1 MKRKLLFVANTDWF
15 FLSHRLPIAIEAL
28 QSGYDVHVAC
38 GITDKFDEL
47 RRHGLVVHPLSM
59 NRSSASIVNAGIS
72 LLQLWRVFRSVC
84 PDIVHLVTIK
94 PVLLGGVVA
103 RLAGVPAV
111 VAAVSGLGFVFTARG
126 VKAAVR
132 RVLVSALY
140 RLALGHLNI
149 KVIFQNP
156 DDASSIAKMANLP
169 NTKIVIIRGSGVNLN
184 EYDHLPL
191 PEGVPVVVLAA
202 RLLADKGVREF
213 AQAARMLKKRGCV
226 ARYVLVGTVDLEN
239 PSSLTQAEL
248 DAWADEG
255 IVELWGYCSNMS
267 QVFSAANIVTLP
279 SYREGLPKV
288 LLEAAACGRV
298 VVTTDVPGCREAI
311 EIGITGVLVPVR
323 DVAALA
329 NAIEALI
336 NDFSRC
342 QTMGDAGRLL
352 AEIAFDVRQVVEK
365 HLNIYE
371 ELINKQQIDG
381 KNMELTSVTLHKL

>member
-15 FLSHRLPIAIEAL
+15 FLSHRLPIAIKAL
-28 QSGYDVHVAC
+28 QSGYEVHIAS
-38 GITDKFDEL
+38 GITDKLDEL
-47 RRHGLVVHPLSM
+47 RHHGLVVHPLSM

-72 LLQLWRVFRSVC
+72 LLQLWRVFISVR

-111 VAAVSGLGFVFTARG
+111 VAAVSGLGFIFMARG

-156 DDASSIAKMANLP
+156 DDASSVAKMANLP
-169 NTKIVIIRGSGVNLN
+169 DTKIVIIRGSGVNLN
-184 EYDHLPL
+184 EYVHLPL

-239 PSSLTQAEL
+239 PSSLKQEEL

-255 IVELWGYCSNMS
+255 IVELWGYCRNMA
-267 QVFSAANIVTLP
+267 QVLSASHIVTLP

-311 EIGITGVLVPVR
+311 EPGVTGVLVPVR

-329 NAIEALI
+329 NAIEALV

-342 QTMGDAGRLL
+342 QSMGDAGRLL
-352 AEIAFDVRQVVEK
+352 AETAFDVRQVVEK
-365 HLNIYE
+365 HLDIYE
-371 ELINKQQIDG
+371 QLINNQQIDG
-381 KNMELTSVTLHKL
+381 RKMELTPETPRKL